1 LASACRVTAA
11 QATIE
16 FLKNQYV
23 ERNGV
28 NVGFSQAALGA
39 EDGYHV
45 VELIE
50 ACYQSA
56 RDGARVHLDASVRK
70 I

>member
-1 LASACRVTAA
+1 LASTCRVTAA

-23 ERNGV
+23 ERD
-28 NVGFSQAALGA
+28 VGFSQVALGA
-39 EDGYHV
+39 EDGYQV

-56 RDGARVHLDASVRK
+56 RDGARVHLDAPVRK

>member
-1 LASACRVTAA
+1 LASTCRVTAA

-28 NVGFSQAALGA
+28 NVGFSQVALGA

-45 VELIE
+45 V
-50 ACYQSA
+50 
-56 RDGARVHLDASVRK
+56 D
-70 I
+70 